1 MARTQNRS
9 VIGVD
14 GGGTNCR
21 FAMLHQGRRVDFQ
34 LGSANASSDLDAA
47 LATLRQGLSGLAG
60 AAGLALS
67 DITDVPTF
75 IGLAGVLDQDIAT
88 ALSRNLPLTCIRI
101 EDDRR
106 PAMVGALGASDG
118 YVIGIG
124 TGSFLGRRAGGVD
137 RLIGGWGLILGDEAS
152 GAYLGRQLLRRVLQV
167 ADGIHEATPL
177 TREMLTRF
185 RTTAAIVAFATK
197 AKPGDFAQFAPRVVT
212 SARSEDPFAVGLMQD
227 GARYIS
233 RALDHLGW
241 RPGDRI
247 CPLGGLAPFYG
258 PYLAPDIS
266 AHMSKPEGTAL
277 DGALSLAAQMT
288 HVREPA

>member
-1 MARTQNRS
+1 MACTQNRS

-34 LGSANASSDLDAA
+34 SGSANASSDLDAA
-47 LATLRQGLSGLAG
+47 LATLRQGLSGLAK

-106 PAMVGALGASDG
+106 PAMVGALGVSDG

-124 TGSFLGRRAGGVD
+124 TGSFLGRRACGVD

-167 ADGIHEATPL
+167 E
-177 TREMLTRF
+177 
-185 RTTAAIVAFATK
+185 
-197 AKPGDFAQFAPRVVT
+197 
-212 SARSEDPFAVGLMQD
+212 
-227 GARYIS
+227 
-233 RALDHLGW
+233 
-241 RPGDRI
+241 
-247 CPLGGLAPFYG
+247 
-258 PYLAPDIS
+258 
-266 AHMSKPEGTAL
+266 
-277 DGALSLAAQMT
+277 
-288 HVREPA
+288 